1 MRHTLKDYHKG
12 ASTDNYLSTETTVIV
27 ALKDEDDMNPLFEYP
42 VYSTEIRYSDQD
54 GIQVVYA
61 HTNTHRRTNTPT
73 LVCIH
78 IRKYTRTYIS

>member
-27 ALKDEDDMNPLFEYP
+27 ALKDEDDLNPLFEYP

-61 HTNTHRRTNTPT
+61 HTHTYVQSHPHSYVYTYLHTHERT
-73 LVCIH
+73 
-78 IRKYTRTYIS
+78 

>member
-27 ALKDEDDMNPLFEYP
+27 ALKDEDDLNPLFEYP
-42 VYSTEIRYSDQD
+42 VYSTEIRYSDPD

-61 HTNTHRRTNTPT
+61 HTRTDAQAHPHSYAYTS
-73 LVCIH
+73 VHIH
-78 IRKYTRTYIS
+78 EST